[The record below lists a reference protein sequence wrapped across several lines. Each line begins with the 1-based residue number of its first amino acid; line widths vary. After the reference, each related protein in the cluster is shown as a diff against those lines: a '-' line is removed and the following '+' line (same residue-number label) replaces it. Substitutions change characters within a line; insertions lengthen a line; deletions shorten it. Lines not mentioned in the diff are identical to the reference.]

1 MAETV
6 NGCRKTPATGW
17 TKPDG
22 LYQVPNGPYFYV
34 IDGVLHLPVHAMSPA
49 VVLAKRKRVF
59 LLGWRDAN
67 PLVFMRAA
75 DVIAAWP
82 QVELQVRN
90 TAAVFGLAL

>member
-6 NGCRKTPATGW
+6 NGCRKTAATGW

-34 IDGVLHLPVHAMSPA
+34 IDGVLHLPVHTMSPA

-59 LLGWRDAN
+59 LLGRRDGD

-82 QVELQVRN
+82 HVEQQVRN
-90 TAAVFGLAL
+90 VAAASGFAL